1 MHAIDGTVHSIK
13 REKVTPFSINKKWTH
28 FISCILQRIYIE
40 PWLTSYLSVCGPYP
54 VLNLIPI
61 ILSLILWTLSC
72 IPIIFVYILLHM
84 CTCSILVT
92 TTAKW
97 KYLTVHNPHHFILY
111 LSCQWLL
118 ASLPQW
124 LLHWT
129 DSLGR
134 VGHVLLSLHRQSQSY
149 STVPSDQQ
157 IFFTFAKH
165 LTLAA
170 HARSRGLMKLK
181 TYLGCA
187 WNKHNLPQPG

>member
-1 MHAIDGTVHSIK
+1 
-13 REKVTPFSINKKWTH
+13 
-28 FISCILQRIYIE
+28 
-40 PWLTSYLSVCGPYP
+40 
-54 VLNLIPI
+54 
-61 ILSLILWTLSC
+61 
-72 IPIIFVYILLHM
+72 M

-165 LTLAA
+165 LAVYTAISIWRTLTSAGHFTSFPGLLCSRILVYHACLLLDNMSTFHAQSCRGYWEKRWTDRRTHA
-170 HARSRGLMKLK
+170 HTQTDYNNSRCACAQPRVNEVEDLFRLCLK
-181 TYLGCA
+181 QTQTSTTWLG
-187 WNKHNLPQPG
+187 